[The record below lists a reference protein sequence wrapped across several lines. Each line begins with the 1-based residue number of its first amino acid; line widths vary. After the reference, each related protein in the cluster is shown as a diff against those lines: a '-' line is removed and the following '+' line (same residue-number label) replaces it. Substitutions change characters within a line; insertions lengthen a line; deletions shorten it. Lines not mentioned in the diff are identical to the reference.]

1 MRNAVLPSVPSQ
13 IYNFGNNEVQIT
25 NLDVSMDARNVYGSS
40 FCLDFRVDGNQLS
53 GESFAIPHQQY
64 QSDCQFTSSSWE
76 HNTQQSLLLSKKA
89 IVSQDLYTTTRK
101 RSTEIVTSGLTD
113 LIENG
118 TAFGEW
124 KKNKRRKASSSEEQW
139 LDHQVKGSAIIKEHK
154 TDTASVLQEASLYI
168 KILQEQI
175 QANAASG
182 IAVHDDCKL
191 KFLELKAKRTYR
203 FIVFKIEEKQK
214 QVIVEKLG
222 EPTNS
227 YEDFTA
233 SLPADECRYAVYDF
247 DYVTDENCQKSR
259 IVFIAWS
266 PDTSKVRS
274 KMIYASS
281 KDRFKRELD
290 GIQVELQATDPTE
303 MGLDVIRSRS
313 N

>member
-25 NLDVSMDARNVYGSS
+25 NLDVSMDTRNVYGSS

-76 HNTQQSLLLSKKA
+76 YNTQQSLLLSKKA
-89 IVSQDLYTTTRK
+89 IVSQDLDFRYTTTRK

-113 LIENG
+113 LIENR

-154 TDTASVLQEASLYI
+154 VPVRRSQKLSDKITALQKLVSPYGKTDTASVLQEASLYI

-175 QANAASG
+175 QNLLQMLRSSSSCEEIDGRLLDLQSRGLCLFPISLIKKLSQEHSFDTRNAYS
-182 IAVHDDCKL
+182 IKPIL
-191 KFLELKAKRTYR
+191 NY
-203 FIVFKIEEKQK
+203 I
-214 QVIVEKLG
+214 
-222 EPTNS
+222 
-227 YEDFTA
+227 
-233 SLPADECRYAVYDF
+233 
-247 DYVTDENCQKSR
+247 
-259 IVFIAWS
+259 
-266 PDTSKVRS
+266 
-274 KMIYASS
+274 
-281 KDRFKRELD
+281 
-290 GIQVELQATDPTE
+290 
-303 MGLDVIRSRS
+303 
-313 N
+313 